1 MINLMIVAGDK
12 TEQLAKF
19 MKERGTFSVNY
30 AYESLGLN
38 LGQIK
43 DSIIIADQLLYLYQ
57 EGIIDI
63 RVDMQVLKDLLT
75 KNGFF
80 TVKEIVFVVPEC
92 ASAKKAINYFNTVMQ
107 SSGFTKYSIREVT
120 EKPSFNDIYD
130 SIVGMSQVQD
140 FPNTYNNIYRVER
153 GVESKVAYEEQDD
166 LELSVEPF
174 NYNNLKAYEA
184 AKLTAIRT
192 ESGVVHYDEHNGN
205 IEKFNEPVLG
215 ALDIKSVLSETES
228 FLVTGLTKSG
238 ISVWTSALAISTMRT
253 GRPVTIID
261 FTDNRD
267 IKVLLEQQGV
277 AFNET
282 TMLSMTKLY
291 RPKTG
296 VINICTIRNER
307 ENSVKREFLQNLYNS
322 NKMEKGYVFIAVNN
336 RLCIDVANILCN
348 DLTKTFFCMNS
359 IESDVLSVQ
368 SDLAEY
374 AEKRQ
379 ITLILN
385 DRVKMMDG
393 STTLDAQQVKKLLPF
408 EIPVVQPINFESLDI
423 DSSLFNALIAREV
436 I

>member
-12 TEQLAKF
+12 TESLAKF
-19 MKERGTFSVNY
+19 MEERGTFSVSY

-92 ASAKKAINYFNTVMQ
+92 TSAKKAISYFNTVMQ
-107 SSGFTKYSIREVT
+107 SSGFTKYNIREVV

-130 SIVGMSQVQD
+130 SIVGVSQAQD
-140 FPNTYNNIYRVER
+140 FHNTYSNVYRVER

-166 LELSVEPF
+166 LELKVEPF
-174 NYNNLKAYEA
+174 NYDSLKAHEA

-192 ESGVVHYDEHNGN
+192 ESGVVHYDEHSNT
-205 IEKFNEPVLG
+205 IEKFDNPILG

-228 FLVTGLTKSG
+228 FLVTGLAKSG
-238 ISVWTSALAISTMRT
+238 ISTWTAALAISTMRT
-253 GRPVTIID
+253 GKPVTIID

-267 IKVLLEQQGV
+267 IKVLLEQQGIPY
-277 AFNET
+277 NEVS
-282 TMLSMTKLY
+282 MLSMTKLY
-291 RPKTG
+291 NPKTG
-296 VINICTIRNER
+296 VINICTVRNSR

-336 RLCIDVANILCN
+336 RLCIDVTNILCS
-348 DLTKTFFCMNS
+348 DLTQTFFCMNP
-359 IESDVLSVQ
+359 IESDVLSLQ
-368 SDLAEY
+368 NDLAEY
-374 AEKRQ
+374 AEKKD

-385 DRVKMMDG
+385 DRIKMMEG
-393 STTLDAQQVKKLLPF
+393 SYLLDAQQVKKLLPF
-408 EIPVVQPINFESLDI
+408 DIPVVQPITFESLDI
-423 DSSLFNALIAREV
+423 DNSLFNALIAREV
-436 I
+436 R

>member
-12 TEQLAKF
+12 TESLAKF
-19 MKERGTFSVNY
+19 MEERGTFSVNY

-57 EGIIDI
+57 EDIIDI
-63 RVDMQVLKDLLT
+63 RVDMQVLKDLLM

-92 ASAKKAINYFNTVMQ
+92 SSAKKAISYFNTVMQ
-107 SSGFTKYSIREVT
+107 SSGFTKYNIREVA

-130 SIVGMSQVQD
+130 SIVGISQVQD
-140 FPNTYNNIYRVER
+140 FPNTYNNVYRVER

-166 LELSVEPF
+166 LELIVEPF
-174 NYNNLKAYEA
+174 NYDNVKAYEA
-184 AKLTAIRT
+184 AKLTAVRT
-192 ESGVVHYDEHNGN
+192 ESGVIHFDENADR
-205 IEKFNEPVLG
+205 IEKFDSPVLG
-215 ALDIKSVLSETES
+215 SLDVKSVLSETES
-228 FLVTGLTKSG
+228 YLVTGLAKSG
-238 ISVWTSALAISTMRT
+238 ISTWTAALAVSTMRT

-267 IKVLLEQQGV
+267 IKVLLEQQGIP
-277 AFNET
+277 FNEL
-282 TMLSMTKLY
+282 TMLNMTKLY
-291 RPKTG
+291 HPKTG
-296 VINICTIRNER
+296 VINICTVRNAK
-307 ENSVKREFLQNLYNS
+307 ENSVKREFLQNLYNA

-336 RLCIDVANILCN
+336 RLCVDVTNILCN
-348 DLTKTFFCMNS
+348 DLTRTFFCMNA

-368 SDLAEY
+368 NDLANY
-374 AEKRQ
+374 AEKKQ
-379 ITLILN
+379 VTLILN
-385 DRVKMMDG
+385 DRIRMMEG
-393 STTLDAQQVKKLLPF
+393 STLLDAQHVKKLLPF

-423 DSSLFNALIAREV
+423 DNSLFNALIAREV